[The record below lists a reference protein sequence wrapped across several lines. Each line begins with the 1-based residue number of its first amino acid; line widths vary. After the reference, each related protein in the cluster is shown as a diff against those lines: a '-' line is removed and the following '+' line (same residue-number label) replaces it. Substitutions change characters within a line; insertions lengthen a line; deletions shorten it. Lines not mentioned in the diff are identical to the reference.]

1 MRSQSDSDKNFE
13 PCRLAPK
20 ALKSRF
26 SKLHGV
32 RIKCTSL
39 DFQIGKNISPKYSSC
54 WNLQVVSALLVF
66 RNWEPQTHISS
77 SKLILVLL
85 PEEAW
90 LSLIPLL
97 LTRHDRNFVGCTKTY
112 NYLVRESNAKNQAF
126 GQKWP
131 KVVLLFKDT
140 EPYPVIESNSK
151 NTCFGKEWP
160 KLVLLR
166 RKHLEPARQD
176 SQPKAAPN
184 ATSRPASQPTT
195 EQTSQPT
202 KYKSCR
208 RR

>member
-1 MRSQSDSDKNFE
+1 MKEKFECCHVQTHHAMNVRQKKRLKNEKPSTERNMRSQSDSDKNFE

-126 GQKWP
+126 GQK
-131 KVVLLFKDT
+131 
-140 EPYPVIESNSK
+140 
-151 NTCFGKEWP
+151 
-160 KLVLLR
+160 
-166 RKHLEPARQD
+166 
-176 SQPKAAPN
+176 
-184 ATSRPASQPTT
+184 
-195 EQTSQPT
+195 
-202 KYKSCR
+202 
-208 RR
+208 